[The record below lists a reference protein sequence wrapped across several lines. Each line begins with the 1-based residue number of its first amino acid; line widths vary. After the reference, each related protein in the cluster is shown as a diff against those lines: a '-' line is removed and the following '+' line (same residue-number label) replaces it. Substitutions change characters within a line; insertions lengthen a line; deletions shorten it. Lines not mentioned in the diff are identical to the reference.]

1 MMISGWA
8 GLEKG
13 VESLKS
19 LIGPIYMTDS
29 KYHFNEIEK
38 HLKDIKPNLQGPV
51 YKMEERRHGFDIIPD
66 QKPAGKS
73 KQMINCKQ
81 NNNNKI

>member
-1 MMISGWA
+1 M
-8 GLEKG
+8 EKG

-73 KQMINCKQ
+73 K
-81 NNNNKI
+81 